1 METKKTISE
10 MTEKEILRK
19 QLELLAE
26 RSESMGSSLP
36 EVTNAMIGLTLA
48 VLQLP

>member
-26 RSESMGSSLP
+26 RSGGMSGSLP
-36 EVTNAMIGLTLA
+36 EVTNAMIALA
-48 VLQLP
+48 IEIRE

>member
-10 MTEKEILRK
+10 MTEKGILRK

-26 RSESMGSSLP
+26 RSESMGGSLP
-36 EVTNAMIGLTLA
+36 EVTNAMIGLA
-48 VLQLP
+48 IEIQRMK